1 MLMVMD
7 LNRKYTA
14 ILENATEVGY
24 DKIENQ
30 IGSMKFT
37 LPLDDPKLS
46 LVKQLLWVELT
57 DNENEYI
64 GLYRVMPS
72 TAQKDPSNNK
82 VTFTAHHVLSTL
94 LDSVIIGFK
103 EIINRPTNEVLT
115 WLLNMQKTKHWKL
128 GKCDFKRYFSYS
140 FENENGLAN
149 ALFSIPRPFDESY
162 QWTWDTQSY
171 PWTLNLVKADDRV
184 VGRIQEGYNMQGLE
198 VTVDPN
204 NLVNRIYPYGA
215 GEGVNQLNIKR
226 VNGGKEYIEDSA
238 SIKKYGV
245 IETTWVDQRF
255 TQEQSLLDSAK
266 ALLKKWKEPL
276 INYKVSAVDLTK
288 LLREQADTEAEK
300 QRINIDL
307 LRLGR
312 VIMINTNDFGTVN
325 LRIVKESKSDVF
337 KEPHDIQLELG
348 DVKKNLNTTVA
359 DLNRKQQINE
369 TYSQGATNILSYNF
383 QDNCDSTHPAEI
395 PIYFDDDVVH
405 INTVE
410 LTIRTKKYRAYTRA
424 VSGGGA
430 TVKSTSAGGAT
441 TQTSSSGGGS
451 TQTSTSGGGGTQTST
466 SGGSYS
472 NGSTTSSGGGYAN
485 GSTTSVGGASTQ
497 TSSSGGGQT
506 SGAGGDH
513 DHIMFKGVTGAIN
526 GTKGSYSA
534 GGSRGVTL
542 ETNGSGDLRTY
553 SSSGNHTHMV
563 SNHTHSVSI
572 PNHSHNFNVN
582 IPSHSHGFSLS
593 IPNHSHKVTIPNH
606 SHKVNI
612 PNHTHKIT
620 IPNHT
625 HEVVLPNHTHPLV
638 WGIYESTANTSS
650 LDITVDGKSI
660 KEHGTS
666 LSRIDLT
673 PYLKT
678 TSGGRI
684 ARGDHEIKIKPNNL
698 ARIEAFVQCRVFIQS
713 QLGGQL

>member
-37 LPLDDPKLS
+37 LPLDDPKLP

-82 VTFTAHHVLSTL
+82 ITFTAHHVLATL
-94 LDSVIIGFK
+94 LDSVITGFK

-128 GKCDFKRYFSYS
+128 GQCDFKRYFSYS

-171 PWTLNLVKADDRV
+171 PWTLNLVKTDDRV

-198 VTVDPN
+198 VTTDPN
-204 NLVNRIYPYGA
+204 NLVNRVYPYGA
-215 GEGVNQLNIKR
+215 GEGVNQLSIKG
-226 VNGGKEYIEDSA
+226 VNGGKEYVEDTD

-245 IETTWVDQRF
+245 IETIWVDQRF

-266 ALLKKWKEPL
+266 AMLKKWKEPL

-288 LLREQADTEAEK
+288 LLRDQADTEAEK

-441 TQTSSSGGGS
+441 TRTSSSGGGS

-466 SGGSYS
+466 SGGGYS
-472 NGSTTSSGGGYAN
+472 SGSTTSSGGGSTQSSSAN
-485 GSTTSVGGASTQ
+485 GS
-497 TSSSGGGQT
+497 
-506 SGAGGDH
+506 H
-513 DHIMFKGVTGAIN
+513 DHVTFKFAFDNPSGIEQLKRRAYYAQGTTEVVVFESTGRSDL
-526 GTKGSYSA
+526 K
-534 GGSRGVTL
+534 
-542 ETNGSGDLRTY
+542 TNTRAD
-553 SSSGNHTHMV
+553 NHTH
-563 SNHTHSVSI
+563 NVSI
-572 PNHSHNFNVN
+572 PNHSHGFN
-582 IPSHSHGFSLS
+582 IS
-593 IPNHSHKVTIPNH
+593 IPNHSHRVTVPNH
-606 SHKVNI
+606 SHRVSI
-612 PNHTHKIT
+612 PNHTHTIT
-620 IPNHT
+620 IPSHT
-625 HEVVLPNHTHPLV
+625 HQVELPNHTHPLV
-638 WGIYESTANTSS
+638 WGIYESTASTSS
-650 LDITVDGKSI
+650 LDITVDGKLI

-678 TSGGRI
+678 TSGGKI

>member
-64 GLYRVMPS
+64 GLYRVMLS

-115 WLLNMQKTKHWKL
+115 WLLDMQKTKHWKL

-140 FENENGLAN
+140 FENEKGLAN

-226 VNGGKEYIEDSA
+226 VNGGKKYVEDSD

-288 LLREQADTEAEK
+288 LLREQAGTEAEK

-348 DVKKNLNTTVA
+348 DIKKNLNTTVA
-359 DLNRKQQINE
+359 DLNQKQQINE

-424 VSGGGA
+424 VKGGGG
-430 TVKSTSAGGAT
+430 TTETSSAGGAS

-451 TQTSTSGGGGTQTST
+451 TQTS
-466 SGGSYS
+466 
-472 NGSTTSSGGGYAN
+472 SSGGGYASGSSTAGGGGYTS
-485 GSTTSVGGASTQ
+485 GSTTSVAGASTQ

-506 SGAGGDH
+506 SSSGGDH
-513 DHIMFKGVTGAIN
+513 NHVVFKSVTGPIDAVERN
-526 GTKGSYSA
+526 YSA
-534 GGSRGVTL
+534 GGSKGVVL
-542 ETNGSGDLRTY
+542 KTNSSGDVSTY
-553 SSSGNHTHMV
+553 ASSGNHSHTV
-563 SNHTHSVSI
+563 SNHTHTVST

-582 IPSHSHGFSLS
+582 IP
-593 IPNHSHKVTIPNH
+593 NHSHNFNVNIPNH

-625 HEVVLPNHTHPLV
+625 HQITLPDHSHPLE
-638 WGIYESTANTSS
+638 WGIYESTANTNS